1 MVRAMKIYIYCFQFL
16 LKKYLKVFSFRINGL
31 DVDALM
37 FTGWDNYYIGNY
49 INILFNSLIN
59 GYCNFGLYSGGEK

>member
-1 MVRAMKIYIYCFQFL
+1 M
-16 LKKYLKVFSFRINGL
+16 FSFRINGL

-37 FTGWDNYYIGNY
+37 LTGWDNYYIENY

-59 GYCNFGLYSGGEK
+59 GYCNLELVWGSKN